1 MDKLTITIDGPAG
14 SGKSTIARLLAKK
27 IDAFFLDTGAMYRAV
42 TLAAINSNVDLA
54 DKEALVN
61 CLEKTNFT
69 FEADD
74 DKMIVTVNGCDV
86 TEDIRNPKVTDNA
99 RYIASNY
106 DIRAKLICMQRRI
119 ALRNKRIVTE
129 GRDQGTVAFSD
140 ADIKIFLTA
149 DPAERAKRRQ
159 LELKEKGTVIS
170 LAKIRSDIE
179 QRDKSDR
186 DRKVGPLKPADDA
199 TTLDTTNMNIEQ
211 AVDAV
216 YDIVKDKL

>member
-1 MDKLTITIDGPAG
+1 
-14 SGKSTIARLLAKK
+14 
-27 IDAFFLDTGAMYRAV
+27 MYRAV

-199 TTLDTTNMNIEQ
+199 ITLDTTNMNIEQ